1 MDKQSPAEKVLS
13 VMPHGKTKRLSEIT
27 ALSGFSQDDTLQI
40 LRELAN
46 SGLVKPNKLEG
57 VEEALWL
64 RF

>member
-1 MDKQSPAEKVLS
+1 MDEQRAGKVLS
-13 VMPHGKTKRLSEIT
+13 VMTPGKGMLLQDIV

>member
-1 MDKQSPAEKVLS
+1 
-13 VMPHGKTKRLSEIT
+13 
-27 ALSGFSQDDTLQI
+27 

>member
-1 MDKQSPAEKVLS
+1 VDKAEKVLS
-13 VMPHGKTKRLSEIT
+13 VMIRGKGMLLQDIA
-27 ALSGFSQDDTLQI
+27 ALSGFSQDDTLEI

-46 SGLVKPNKLEG
+46 GGLVKPNKLEG